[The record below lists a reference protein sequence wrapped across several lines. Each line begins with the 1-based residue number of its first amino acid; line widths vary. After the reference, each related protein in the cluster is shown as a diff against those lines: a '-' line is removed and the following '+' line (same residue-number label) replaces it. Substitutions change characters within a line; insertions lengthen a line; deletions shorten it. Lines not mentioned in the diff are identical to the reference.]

1 MSRDV
6 PDVEFAFR
14 RSSSDKVTSRIAV
27 KMTYKGTVLLCHSV
41 NFLYTSV
48 KSI

>member
-14 RSSSDKVTSRIAV
+14 RRSDKVTTRITA
-27 KMTYKGTVLLCHSV
+27 KMTCKGTVLLCHSV